1 MGKKQSGVE
10 NLVEL
15 AASYSQLRDKRILVT
30 GATGFIGSHLVR
42 RLVSEKARVY
52 ALCRRDADTWR
63 IKDCLSDLNVV
74 ESDITDK
81 DSLIS
86 TVQRIRPQKCFHL
99 AAYGVNQSEI
109 NFSQAV
115 QTNINGTLNLLLAL
129 KDTGLECVVNFGT
142 SYEYG
147 GTSGAISEDSTVNPN
162 NLYAASK
169 SAAWLFYDYFH
180 KSAGVPIVTIKLFPV
195 YGPFE
200 ELGKLIPTT
209 IVKALQKKEL
219 LLTSGEQERDYIFIE
234 DVIDGCLSAATIREA
249 VGQTIN
255 LGTGKAHPIKVIIT
269 RCLALMG
276 DPVEPVFGALPY
288 RKNELFSLYADTR
301 KAEKILGW
309 SPKVGLEEGLRKTIE
324 WYSHNRY
331 LFE

>member
-1 MGKKQSGVE
+1 MGE
-10 NLVEL
+10 I
-15 AASYSQLRDKRILVT
+15 ATSYSQLRDKRILVT
-30 GATGFIGSHLVR
+30 GATGFIGSHLIR
-42 RLVSEKARVY
+42 RLVSEKAKVY
-52 ALCRRDADTWR
+52 ALCRRDANTWR
-63 IKDCLSDLNVV
+63 IKDCLSRLNLV
-74 ESDITDK
+74 EGDITDK
-81 DSLIS
+81 ESLIS
-86 TVQRIRPQKCFHL
+86 TVQQIRPQKCFHL
-99 AAYGVNQSEI
+99 AAYGVNQPEADLH
-109 NFSQAV
+109 QAI
-115 QTNINGTLNLLLAL
+115 QTNVIGTFNLIQALL
-129 KDTGLECVVNFGT
+129 GMEIECVVTFGT

-147 GTSGAISEDSTVNPN
+147 GTNGAISEDSAVNPN
-162 NLYAASK
+162 NLYSASK

-180 KSAGVPIVTIKLFPV
+180 KSSGVPIVTVKLFPV

-209 IVKALQKKEL
+209 IVKALQNKEL

-234 DVIDGCLSAATIREA
+234 DVIDGCVSAATIREA

-255 LGTGKAHPIKVIIT
+255 LGTGKAYPIKVIIT
-269 RCLALMG
+269 KCLTLMG
-276 DPVEPVFGALPY
+276 DPVKPVFGALPY

-301 KAEKILGW
+301 KAGKILGW